1 MIETKELW
9 DRCLKEIEQN
19 VTKANFSTRF
29 KNTSIT
35 KEEDGSIYIGVPN
48 EFVKE
53 WLQNKFHKLI
63 VKTLVEQVPLI
74 RSVEYSITKLSDKKD
89 FSHEIKTIAT
99 EHKTELPLKDLYI
112 NKEDNLNPKYTL
124 ETFIVGP
131 FNQLPYAASQVIIE
145 RPGSGYNP
153 FFVYGNTGLGK
164 THLIQ
169 SVGNALKKNFP
180 EKKVFYVTLEKFAID
195 YTDSLAQ
202 KTTNTSF
209 KEKYR
214 KYDILII
221 DDIQFIDK
229 MEKTQDELF
238 HLFNVFY
245 ENNKQIIFSSD
256 KHPNHIKGLE
266 ERLKSRFA
274 QGMIVDVTEPDYESR
289 VAILKAKAV
298 QQTTKVSPE
307 VIMYLAS
314 LIQGNIRELE
324 GALNII
330 VCQTEIKGRQ
340 LTEEEVRLLVK
351 NSIKP
356 KKSVSIEE
364 VTRKI
369 AEHFHLDESNIYEK
383 TRRKEIVEARQ
394 MIMYILRED
403 FNISYPLIG
412 QKLGGK
418 DHTTV
423 MHSCDKIK
431 KELKENMALNQDIE
445 KIRTLFK

>member
-9 DRCLKEIEQN
+9 GRCLKEIEQN
-19 VTKANFSTRF
+19 VTKANFSTWF
-29 KNTSIT
+29 KNTAII
-35 KEEDGSIYIGVPN
+35 KEDEGSIYIGVPN

-63 VKTLVEQVPLI
+63 VKTLVEQVPSI

-89 FSHEIKTIAT
+89 IQESRPLIT
-99 EHKTELPLKDLYI
+99 EHKTELPLRDLYI
-112 NKEDNLNPKYTL
+112 NKDDNLNPKYTFDN
-124 ETFIVGP
+124 FIVGP
-131 FNQLPYAASQVIIE
+131 FNQLPYAASQAIIE
-145 RPGSGYNP
+145 RPASIYNP

-180 EKKVFYVTLEKFAID
+180 DKKVFYVTLEKFAID
-195 YTDSLAQ
+195 YTDSLAM
-202 KTTNTSF
+202 KNTNTSF

-214 KYDILII
+214 KYDVLII

-289 VAILKAKAV
+289 VAILKGKAA
-298 QQTTKVSPE
+298 QQITKVSQE
-307 VIMYLAS
+307 VIMYLAG

-369 AEHFHLDESNIYEK
+369 AEHFHLDESSIYEK

-431 KELKENMALNQDIE
+431 RELKDNMVLNQDIE
-445 KIRTLFK
+445 KIRTMFK

>member
-9 DRCLKEIEQN
+9 GRCLKEIEQN
-19 VTKANFSTRF
+19 VTKANFSTWF
-29 KNTSIT
+29 KNTAII
-35 KEEDGSIYIGVPN
+35 KEDEGSIYIGVPN

-63 VKTLVEQVPLI
+63 VKTLVEQVPSI

-89 FSHEIKTIAT
+89 IQESRPLIT
-99 EHKTELPLKDLYI
+99 EHKTELPLRDLYI
-112 NKEDNLNPKYTL
+112 NKDDNLNPKYTFDN
-124 ETFIVGP
+124 FIVGP
-131 FNQLPYAASQVIIE
+131 FNQLPYAASQAIIE
-145 RPGSGYNP
+145 RPASIYNP

-180 EKKVFYVTLEKFAID
+180 DKKVFYVTLEKFAID
-195 YTDSLAQ
+195 YTDSLAM
-202 KTTNTSF
+202 KNTNTSF

-214 KYDILII
+214 KYDVLII

-289 VAILKAKAV
+289 VAILKGKAA
-298 QQTTKVSPE
+298 QQITKVSQE
-307 VIMYLAS
+307 VVMYLAG

-369 AEHFHLDESNIYEK
+369 AEHFHLDESSIYEK

-431 KELKENMALNQDIE
+431 RELKDNMVLNQDIE
-445 KIRTLFK
+445 KIRTMFK

>member
-9 DRCLKEIEQN
+9 GRCLKEIEQN
-19 VTKANFSTRF
+19 VTKANFSTWF
-29 KNTSIT
+29 KNTAII
-35 KEEDGSIYIGVPN
+35 KEDEGSIYIGVPN

-63 VKTLVEQVPLI
+63 VKTLVEQVPSI
-74 RSVEYSITKLSDKKD
+74 RSVEYSITKLSDKK
-89 FSHEIKTIAT
+89 EIQESRPLIT
-99 EHKTELPLKDLYI
+99 EHKTELPLRDLYI
-112 NKEDNLNPKYTL
+112 NKDDNLNPKYTFDN
-124 ETFIVGP
+124 FIVGP
-131 FNQLPYAASQVIIE
+131 FNQLPYAASQAIIE
-145 RPGSGYNP
+145 RPASIYNP

-180 EKKVFYVTLEKFAID
+180 DKKVFYVTLEKFAID
-195 YTDSLAQ
+195 YTDSLAM
-202 KTTNTSF
+202 KNTNTSF

-214 KYDILII
+214 KYDVLII

-289 VAILKAKAV
+289 VAILKGKAA
-298 QQTTKVSPE
+298 QQITKVSQE
-307 VIMYLAS
+307 VVMYLAG

-369 AEHFHLDESNIYEK
+369 AEHFHLDESSIYEK

-431 KELKENMALNQDIE
+431 RELKDNMVLNQDVE
-445 KIRTLFK
+445 KIRTMFK

>member
-9 DRCLKEIEQN
+9 GRCLKEIEQN
-19 VTKANFSTRF
+19 VTKANFSTWF
-29 KNTSIT
+29 KNTAII
-35 KEEDGSIYIGVPN
+35 KEDEGSIYIGVPN

-63 VKTLVEQVPLI
+63 VKTLVEQVPSI

-89 FSHEIKTIAT
+89 IQESRPLIT
-99 EHKTELPLKDLYI
+99 EHKTELPLRDLYI
-112 NKEDNLNPKYTL
+112 NKDDNLNPKYTFDN
-124 ETFIVGP
+124 FIVGP
-131 FNQLPYAASQVIIE
+131 FNQLPYAASQAIIE
-145 RPGSGYNP
+145 RPASIYNP

-180 EKKVFYVTLEKFAID
+180 DKKVFYVTLEKFAID
-195 YTDSLAQ
+195 YTDSLAM
-202 KTTNTSF
+202 KNTNTSF

-214 KYDILII
+214 KYDVLII

-289 VAILKAKAV
+289 VAILKGKAA
-298 QQTTKVSPE
+298 QQITKVSQE
-307 VIMYLAS
+307 VVMYLAG

-369 AEHFHLDESNIYEK
+369 AEHFHLDESSIYEK

-431 KELKENMALNQDIE
+431 RELKDNMVLNQDVE
-445 KIRTLFK
+445 KIRTMFK

>member
-9 DRCLKEIEQN
+9 GRCLKEIEQN
-19 VTKANFSTRF
+19 VTKANFSTWF
-29 KNTSIT
+29 KNTAII
-35 KEEDGSIYIGVPN
+35 KEDEGSIYIGVPN

-63 VKTLVEQVPLI
+63 VKTLVEQVPSI

-89 FSHEIKTIAT
+89 IQESRSLIT
-99 EHKTELPLKDLYI
+99 EHKTELPLRDLYI
-112 NKEDNLNPKYTL
+112 NKDDNLNPKYTFDN
-124 ETFIVGP
+124 FIVGP
-131 FNQLPYAASQVIIE
+131 FNQLPYAASQAIIE
-145 RPGSGYNP
+145 RPASIYNP

-180 EKKVFYVTLEKFAID
+180 DKKVFYVTLEKFAID
-195 YTDSLAQ
+195 YTDSLAM
-202 KTTNTSF
+202 KNTNTSF

-214 KYDILII
+214 KYDVLII

-274 QGMIVDVTEPDYESR
+274 QGMIVDITEPDYESR
-289 VAILKAKAV
+289 VAILKGKAA
-298 QQTTKVSPE
+298 QQITKVSQE
-307 VIMYLAS
+307 VVMYLAG

-340 LTEEEVRLLVK
+340 LKEEEVRLLVK

-369 AEHFHLDESNIYEK
+369 AEHFHLDESSIYEK

-431 KELKENMALNQDIE
+431 RELKDNMVLNQDVE
-445 KIRTLFK
+445 KIRTMFK

>member
-1 MIETKELW
+1 M
-9 DRCLKEIEQN
+9 
-19 VTKANFSTRF
+19 
-29 KNTSIT
+29 KN
-35 KEEDGSIYIGVPN
+35 
-48 EFVKE
+48 
-53 WLQNKFHKLI
+53 
-63 VKTLVEQVPLI
+63 
-74 RSVEYSITKLSDKKD
+74 
-89 FSHEIKTIAT
+89 
-99 EHKTELPLKDLYI
+99 
-112 NKEDNLNPKYTL
+112 
-124 ETFIVGP
+124 
-131 FNQLPYAASQVIIE
+131 
-145 RPGSGYNP
+145 
-153 FFVYGNTGLGK
+153 
-164 THLIQ
+164 
-169 SVGNALKKNFP
+169 
-180 EKKVFYVTLEKFAID
+180 
-195 YTDSLAQ
+195 
-202 KTTNTSF
+202 TNTSF

-214 KYDILII
+214 KYDVLII

-289 VAILKAKAV
+289 VAILKGKAA
-298 QQTTKVSPE
+298 QQITKVSQE
-307 VIMYLAS
+307 VVMYLAG

-369 AEHFHLDESNIYEK
+369 AEHFHLDESSIYEK
-383 TRRKEIVEARQ
+383 HEERK
-394 MIMYILRED
+394 
-403 FNISYPLIG
+403 
-412 QKLGGK
+412 
-418 DHTTV
+418 
-423 MHSCDKIK
+423 
-431 KELKENMALNQDIE
+431 
-445 KIRTLFK
+445 